1 MGETRLRRPHQTS
14 IWNMKKT
21 ICVYCASSTKV
32 NQRYYDAAVELGELI
47 AQKGMR
53 LINGAG
59 TMGLMRA
66 CADAVLNSGG
76 EAVGVIPQFMVDR
89 NWHYEDMTELI
100 ITKDIHERK
109 RKLAKMADALIAL
122 PGGCGTFEELLEA
135 ITWKQLGIINKPI
148 VILNTDGYYTPLI
161 EMLEKAVR
169 EHFMREEHLRLWTV
183 ASTPEEALEQV
194 ENAPDW
200 DADTAKFMARI

>member
-1 MGETRLRRPHQTS
+1 
-14 IWNMKKT
+14 MKKT

-169 EHFMREEHLRLWTV
+169 EHFMREEHLCLWTV

>member
-1 MGETRLRRPHQTS
+1 
-14 IWNMKKT
+14 MKKT
-21 ICVYCASSTKV
+21 ICVYYASSTKV

>member
-1 MGETRLRRPHQTS
+1 
-14 IWNMKKT
+14 MKKT

-53 LINGAG
+53 LVNGAG

-89 NWHYEDMTELI
+89 NWHYEDMTDLI

-109 RKLAKMADALIAL
+109 RKLATMADALIAL
-122 PGGCGTFEELLEA
+122 PGGCGTLEELLEV

-161 EMLEKAVR
+161 EMLEKAAR

-194 ENAPDW
+194 ENAPAW

>member
-1 MGETRLRRPHQTS
+1 
-14 IWNMKKT
+14 MKKT

-183 ASTPEEALEQV
+183 ASTPEEAIDQV
-194 ENAPDW
+194 QNAPDW
-200 DADTAKFMARI
+200 DVTIAKSLARI

>member
-1 MGETRLRRPHQTS
+1 
-14 IWNMKKT
+14 MKKT

>member
-1 MGETRLRRPHQTS
+1 
-14 IWNMKKT
+14 MKKT

-161 EMLEKAVR
+161 EMLEKAAR

-183 ASTPEEALEQV
+183 ASTPEEAIDQV
-194 ENAPDW
+194 QNAPDW
-200 DADTAKFMARI
+200 DVTIAKSLARI

>member
-1 MGETRLRRPHQTS
+1 
-14 IWNMKKT
+14 
-21 ICVYCASSTKV
+21 
-32 NQRYYDAAVELGELI
+32 
-47 AQKGMR
+47 
-53 LINGAG
+53 
-59 TMGLMRA
+59 
-66 CADAVLNSGG
+66 
-76 EAVGVIPQFMVDR
+76 
-89 NWHYEDMTELI
+89 MTI

-161 EMLEKAVR
+161 EMLEKAAR

-194 ENAPDW
+194 ENAPAW

>member
-1 MGETRLRRPHQTS
+1 
-14 IWNMKKT
+14 MKKT

-53 LINGAG
+53 LVNGAG

-76 EAVGVIPQFMVDR
+76 EAVGVIPQFMIDR

-100 ITKDIHERK
+100 VTKDMHERK
-109 RKLAKMADALIAL
+109 RKLATMADALIAL
-122 PGGCGTFEELLEA
+122 PGGCGTFEELLEV

-161 EMLEKAVR
+161 EMLEKAAR

-194 ENAPDW
+194 ENAPAW

>member
-1 MGETRLRRPHQTS
+1 
-14 IWNMKKT
+14 MKKT

-89 NWHYEDMTELI
+89 DWHYEDMTELL
-100 ITKDIHERK
+100 ITKDIHERT
-109 RKLAKMADALIAL
+109 RKFAKMADALIAL

-161 EMLEKAVR
+161 EMLEKAAR

-194 ENAPDW
+194 ENAPAW

>member
-1 MGETRLRRPHQTS
+1 
-14 IWNMKKT
+14 MKKT

-53 LINGAG
+53 LVNGAG

-89 NWHYEDMTELI
+89 NWHYEEMTDLI

-109 RKLAKMADALIAL
+109 RKLANMADALIAL
-122 PGGCGTFEELLEA
+122 PGGCGTFEELLEV

-161 EMLEKAVR
+161 EMLEKAAR

-194 ENAPDW
+194 ENAPAW

>member
-1 MGETRLRRPHQTS
+1 
-14 IWNMKKT
+14 
-21 ICVYCASSTKV
+21 
-32 NQRYYDAAVELGELI
+32 
-47 AQKGMR
+47 
-53 LINGAG
+53 
-59 TMGLMRA
+59 
-66 CADAVLNSGG
+66 
-76 EAVGVIPQFMVDR
+76 MVDR

-109 RKLAKMADALIAL
+109 RKLANMADALIAL

-161 EMLEKAVR
+161 EMLEKAAR

-183 ASTPEEALEQV
+183 ASTPEEAIDQV
-194 ENAPDW
+194 QNAPDW
-200 DADTAKFMARI
+200 DVTIAKSLARI

>member
-1 MGETRLRRPHQTS
+1 
-14 IWNMKKT
+14 MKKT

-59 TMGLMRA
+59 PMGLMRA

-109 RKLAKMADALIAL
+109 RKLANMADALIAL

-148 VILNTDGYYTPLI
+148 VILNIDSYYTPLI
-161 EMLEKAVR
+161 EMLEKAAR

-183 ASTPEEALEQV
+183 ASTPEEAIDQV
-194 ENAPDW
+194 QNAPDW
-200 DADTAKFMARI
+200 DVTIAKSLARI

>member
-1 MGETRLRRPHQTS
+1 
-14 IWNMKKT
+14 MKKT

-32 NQRYYDAAVELGELI
+32 NQRYYDAAVEMGELI
-47 AQKGMR
+47 AAKGWR

-66 CADAVLNSGG
+66 CADSVLNSGG

-89 NWHYEDMTELI
+89 GWHYEDMTELI
-100 ITKDIHERK
+100 ITADMHERK
-109 RKLAKMADALIAL
+109 RKLAEMADALVAL

-148 VILNTDGYYTPLI
+148 VILNTDGYYEPFI
-161 EMLEKAVR
+161 AMMEKAAR
-169 EHFMREEHLRLWTV
+169 EHFMREEHLSLWTV
-183 ASTPEEALEQV
+183 ATTPEEVFEQIQ
-194 ENAPDW
+194 NAPAW
-200 DADTAKFMARI
+200 DANVAKSMARI

>member
-1 MGETRLRRPHQTS
+1 
-14 IWNMKKT
+14 MKKT

-53 LINGAG
+53 LIDGAG

>member
-1 MGETRLRRPHQTS
+1 
-14 IWNMKKT
+14 MKKT

-200 DADTAKFMARI
+200 DADAAKFMARI

>member
-1 MGETRLRRPHQTS
+1 M
-14 IWNMKKT
+14 MKT

-32 NQRYYDAAVELGELI
+32 NQRYYDAAVELGELM
-47 AQKGMR
+47 AQKGVC
-53 LINGAG
+53 LVNGAG

>member
-1 MGETRLRRPHQTS
+1 
-14 IWNMKKT
+14 MKKT

-200 DADTAKFMARI
+200 NADAAKFMARI

>member
-1 MGETRLRRPHQTS
+1 
-14 IWNMKKT
+14 MKKT

-194 ENAPDW
+194 ENAPAW

>member
-1 MGETRLRRPHQTS
+1 
-14 IWNMKKT
+14 MKKT

-32 NQRYYDAAVELGELI
+32 NQRYYDAAVERGELI

>member
-1 MGETRLRRPHQTS
+1 
-14 IWNMKKT
+14 MKKT

-200 DADTAKFMARI
+200 NADTAKFMARI

>member
-1 MGETRLRRPHQTS
+1 
-14 IWNMKKT
+14 MKKT

-169 EHFMREEHLRLWTV
+169 EHFMREEHLRLWAV

>member
-1 MGETRLRRPHQTS
+1 
-14 IWNMKKT
+14 MKKT

-53 LINGAG
+53 LVNGAG

-89 NWHYEDMTELI
+89 NWHYEDMTDLI

-109 RKLAKMADALIAL
+109 RKLANMADALIAL
-122 PGGCGTFEELLEA
+122 PGGCGTFEELLEV

-161 EMLEKAVR
+161 EMLEKAAR

-194 ENAPDW
+194 ENAPAW

>member
-1 MGETRLRRPHQTS
+1 
-14 IWNMKKT
+14 MKKT

-53 LINGAG
+53 LTNGAG

>member
-1 MGETRLRRPHQTS
+1 
-14 IWNMKKT
+14 MKKT

-53 LINGAG
+53 LVNGAG

-66 CADAVLNSGG
+66 CADAVLNCGG

-109 RKLAKMADALIAL
+109 RKLANMADALIAL

-161 EMLEKAVR
+161 EMLEKAAR
-169 EHFMREEHLRLWTV
+169 EHFMRDEHLKLWTV
-183 ASTPEEALEQV
+183 ASTPEEALEQA
-194 ENAPDW
+194 ENAPAW
-200 DADTAKFMARI
+200 DADIAKFMARI

>member
-1 MGETRLRRPHQTS
+1 
-14 IWNMKKT
+14 MKKT

-47 AQKGMR
+47 TQKGMR
-53 LINGAG
+53 LVNGAG

-89 NWHYEDMTELI
+89 NWHYEDMTDLI

-109 RKLAKMADALIAL
+109 RKLATMADALIAL
-122 PGGCGTFEELLEA
+122 PGGCGTLEELLEV

-161 EMLEKAVR
+161 EMLEKAAR

-194 ENAPDW
+194 ENAPAW

>member
-1 MGETRLRRPHQTS
+1 
-14 IWNMKKT
+14 MKKT

-109 RKLAKMADALIAL
+109 RKLAKRADALIAL

>member
-1 MGETRLRRPHQTS
+1 
-14 IWNMKKT
+14 MKKT

-183 ASTPEEALEQV
+183 ASTPEETLEQV

>member
-1 MGETRLRRPHQTS
+1 
-14 IWNMKKT
+14 MKKT

-200 DADTAKFMARI
+200 DVDTAKFMARI

>member
-1 MGETRLRRPHQTS
+1 
-14 IWNMKKT
+14 MKKT

-109 RKLAKMADALIAL
+109 RKLANMADALIAL

-161 EMLEKAVR
+161 EMLEKAAR

-183 ASTPEEALEQV
+183 ASTPEEAIDQV
-194 ENAPDW
+194 QNAPDW
-200 DADTAKFMARI
+200 DVTIAKSLARI